1 MNAKPIFAQ
10 ARIALLC
17 TGLMLA
23 TTLARGE
30 MISTPDALATP
41 PVQDKAT
48 IEHFV
53 SRADVQKKLQDL
65 GLSAVV
71 TAQRIALLNDDEA
84 RALADKI
91 NALPAGGNFSSL
103 SSSDIIIL
111 LLGAILLVLVL

>member
-1 MNAKPIFAQ
+1 MRNGTILAF
-10 ARIALLC
+10 ALLC

-23 TTLARGE
+23 TTFSHGE
-30 MISTPDALATP
+30 MISTPDTLAP
-41 PVQDKAT
+41 PPAQDKAT

-53 SRADVQKKLQDL
+53 SRADVQRKLQDL
-65 GLSAVV
+65 GLGAVV

-103 SSSDIIIL
+103 TTSDIIIL